1 MVLRRTVYALGMLAV
16 ILGLSQMAFPSW
28 WIGVSPKLVAST
40 ALCVG
45 WGLFAGIVGGA
56 LIVAALRRL
65 VGLGLFVL
73 ILGGLMLASGVAFI
87 VHPSFARDIVA
98 AFVVNPAPSL
108 KLVITFGAG
117 VARVVLGALLIY
129 AYYRPPGD
137 RAQKQG

>member
-1 MVLRRTVYALGMLAV
+1 MVIRRIVFALGLLAV
-16 ILGLSQMAFPSW
+16 IVGLSQTAFPSW

-45 WGLFAGIVGGA
+45 WGLFAGIVGVA

-73 ILGGLMLASGVAFI
+73 ILGGLMLAGGVTFV
-87 VHPSFARDIVA
+87 VHPAFARDIVG

-108 KLVITFGAG
+108 RIAITFGAG
-117 VARVVLGALLIY
+117 VVRVILGALLLF

-137 RAQKQG
+137 GAQRQG